1 MHQIVLLMSLFMG
14 EIKELSQLRLVG
26 LTPPEQWS
34 QTKQEMLISHYNKK
48 QMHVFAFF
56 SIIKID

>member
-48 QMHVFAFF
+48 QMHMSLLFLV
-56 SIIKID
+56 